1 MLSLRD
7 LSLEELLVLH
17 RTELHEAFPAAELKP
32 YAAMA
37 HLCRRGVYHPIGA
50 FEGAALVGYA
60 ILWSSPDGHYV
71 LIDYLGVTK
80 DRRNGGLGGEIL
92 RLLAER
98 YAALDGILVES
109 EAPEGGTTDALRRR
123 RLGFYQRSGFTFLDY
138 ECILFSVHYA
148 VALCSPNGRGTEA
161 AAMAAHQAL
170 YRSQLA
176 PWAYDRFIQIPLDPT
191 RPVAPTESWAG
202 QTTLPGLGE
211 EEERNDRR

>member
-17 RTELHEAFPAAELKP
+17 QTELHEAFPAAELKP

-37 HLCRRGVYHPIGA
+37 HLCRRGAYHPIGA

-60 ILWSSPDGHYV
+60 ILWSSPDERYV

-80 DRRNGGLGGEIL
+80 ARRNGGLGGEIL

-109 EAPEGGTTDALRRR
+109 EAPEGGETDALRRR
-123 RLGFYQRSGFTFLDY
+123 RLGFYQRNGFTFMDY

-148 VALCSPNGRGTEA
+148 VALCSPNERGTEA
-161 AAMAAHQAL
+161 AAMAAHQSI